1 MTRINTIDVNL
12 LSDQHLMAE
21 YRELPM
27 VHGSLRRTLKSAN
40 GFQLSKVS
48 PVYTLNAGHVYFW
61 YNKKKFLFDRFNQL
75 INELTFRNYQ
85 LNPHQRNIDWNVFD
99 SVLQIDWK
107 PTIKDYAVN
116 LERIIERIN
125 LKPQFYRWTNRDR
138 PSYKHFFALDILS
151 E

>member
-61 YNKKKFLFDRFNQL
+61 YNKKKF
-75 INELTFRNYQ
+75 RNVRKKNNK
-85 LNPHQRNIDWNVFD
+85 LKKNI
-99 SVLQIDWK
+99 
-107 PTIKDYAVN
+107 
-116 LERIIERIN
+116 
-125 LKPQFYRWTNRDR
+125 LKICSDHGKKT
-138 PSYKHFFALDILS
+138 K
-151 E
+151 